1 MPFTVS
7 HAAVAAPLARR
18 GLILSAVVMGSMAP
32 DFQYFLTL
40 TVGVR
45 GWHVFPGLF
54 IYAFP
59 TALAFLWLFHRV
71 LKQPLLR
78 LVPEAH
84 RVRLAQL
91 NLDFPFLPFRRIALI
106 VISTLLGLFSHV
118 CLDAFTHRDGIVVQ
132 LLPVFQT
139 PLFPNSSM
147 NLAICDLLQGVS
159 TLILSVFLLAQ
170 YWRWFA
176 AQPAPD
182 PAGLVQFIDLR
193 RQLPMLLVF
202 AGVAG
207 AAALLLARTYLPH
220 PTTTEAVRT
229 FGEYVLVGSMAF
241 FGVEVAVFSLL
252 LDRFVFRTAGGREES

>member
-78 LVPEAH
+78 LVPHAH

-91 NLDFPFLPFRRIALI
+91 DMNFPFLPVRRFALI
-106 VISTLLGLFSHV
+106 VVSTLIGLFSHV
-118 CLDAFTHRDGIVVQ
+118 GLDAFTHRDGIVVQ
-132 LLPVFQT
+132 MLPLFQA
-139 PLFPNSSM
+139 PLFPHFFANFA
-147 NLAICDLLQGVS
+147 LCDLLQGVG
-159 TLILSVFLLAQ
+159 TVILSVILLAQ

-176 AQPAPD
+176 AQPAPE
-182 PAGLVQFIDLR
+182 PAGLIQFIDLR
-193 RQLPMLLVF
+193 RQLPMLLAF

-220 PTTTEAVRT
+220 PTDTQAFRT

-252 LDRFVFRTAGGREES
+252 LDRFVFRTADREE